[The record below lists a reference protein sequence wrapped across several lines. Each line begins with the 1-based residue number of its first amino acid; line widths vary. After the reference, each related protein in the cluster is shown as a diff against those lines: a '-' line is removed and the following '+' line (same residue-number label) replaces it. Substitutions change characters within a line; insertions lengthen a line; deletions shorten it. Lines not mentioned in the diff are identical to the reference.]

1 LTPQTPAYI
10 SVSATRDFAT
20 RREEGMTQRSRRTPL
35 VWTGTLS
42 RRSVLR
48 GAIGLACA
56 KLGAAAALAA
66 PLSSEAKLP
75 QEQVSYQP
83 SPKGDRKCSGCF
95 NYEGNGNCRVV
106 AGPISPDGWCRLW
119 NAR

>member
-1 LTPQTPAYI
+1 
-10 SVSATRDFAT
+10 
-20 RREEGMTQRSRRTPL
+20 MTQRSQRTPL
-35 VWTGTLS
+35 VLSGTLS

-48 GAIGLACA
+48 GTMGATCA
-56 KLGAAAALAA
+56 ALGAAAALAA
-66 PLSSEAKLP
+66 PLGPEAKLP
-75 QEQVSYQP
+75 QEQVSYQN

-95 NYEGNGNCRVV
+95 NYEGNGTCRVV